1 MTWVG
6 FRCEWGG
13 AEVIPS
19 VSGMGA
25 GAGDTAAER
34 ESLSPREM
42 ALEMSVNLSKY

>member
-1 MTWVG
+1 MGRGGGDSV
-6 FRCEWGG
+6 REWNGG
-13 AEVIPS
+13 
-19 VSGMGA
+19 